1 MDRQAIE
8 KLAGGIKANLL
19 RNEPGADAGV
29 IDRACESAATQYAGR
44 TTPDGR
50 ALVIHCLETAL
61 ILSSL
66 NLDAATLG
74 AAILMDGDPGSVA
87 DPSVAGLVQLLRKM
101 RALQFSNEKREQAGQ
116 LRELMVALSS
126 DVRLLLIKLASRLD
140 LMRHINTAPAEGRE
154 NFAQETLDIISPLAH
169 RLGLSQLK
177 SELEDLC
184 FEVLYPEE
192 FQRLKRLAGDSAL
205 KREEAVSRIIELL
218 KEIFKEHGLK
228 VHITG
233 RTKRLYST
241 YLKMLRQNKGFHEL
255 YDLAAVR
262 IITNTVPECYQALAV
277 LHVLWTPVNEEF
289 DNYIAVPKP
298 NGYQSIHT
306 VVIAPNGQPVEI
318 QIRTWEMHA
327 RAEYGVA
334 AHFSY
339 KAAVDADHR
348 ASETVGA
355 LGWVKQ
361 IADSGKKAAPDD
373 KLLDSIVIDAQ
384 EDRVFALTPKG
395 RVVPLPV
402 GSTPIDFAYRIHS
415 DIGNQC
421 RGAKING
428 RIAPIDQKLRNGDV
442 VDIMIQKGG
451 APSRDWL
458 RFIASPLA
466 RNKIRA
472 WFKKADREE
481 NVLHGRSMIQRE
493 IARVGLKR
501 KDLLELIPVEDILRA
516 FNFKTEEDL
525 FAAVGCGDVAIESV
539 IERYRRGYRE
549 LIAKEE
555 SSAPPAR
562 TRSQRTRK
570 RRQDVIVEGF
580 SDVMVTFPKCCFP
593 LPGDPIIGFV
603 THTRGLAIHRKSC
616 ANIQQFLETGERIIN
631 VSWEESTQETYFSEI
646 ETHTIDRVGVLQEI
660 LAVISE
666 AKINIA
672 EVKSKVLKN
681 GSAITTIRLE
691 VTGTADLDRILPKIT
706 RIDDVI
712 YIRRKA

>member
-1 MDRQAIE
+1 MERQAIG

-29 IDRACESAATQYAGR
+29 IDRASESAVSQYGGR
-44 TTPDGR
+44 MTPDGR
-50 ALVIHCLETAL
+50 PLVVHCLETAL

-74 AAILMDGDPGSVA
+74 AAILMDGVPESVA
-87 DPSVAGLVQLLRKM
+87 DPAVAGLVRLLKNM
-101 RALQFSNEKREQAGQ
+101 RALQFSNEKRDQAGQ

-126 DVRLLLIKLASRLD
+126 DVRLLLIKLAGRLD
-140 LMRHINTAPAEGRE
+140 LMRHINDAPADGRE

-177 SELEDLC
+177 SEIEDHC
-184 FEVLYPEE
+184 FGVLYPEE
-192 FQRLKRLAGDSAL
+192 FQRLERLAGYSAPQ
-205 KREEAVSRIIELL
+205 REEAVSRIIELL
-218 KEIFKEHGLK
+218 KNIFKEHGLK

-241 YLKMLRQNKGFHEL
+241 YLKMLRQNKDFHEL

-262 IITNTVPECYQALAV
+262 IITNTVAECYQALAI
-277 LHVLWTPVNEEF
+277 LHVLWMPVNEEF
-289 DNYIAVPKP
+289 DNYIAAPKP

-339 KAAVDADHR
+339 KAEVDADHR
-348 ASETVGA
+348 PGETAGT
-355 LGWVKQ
+355 LGWVRQ
-361 IADSGKKAAPDD
+361 IADTGKKPAPDD

-501 KDLLELIPVEDILRA
+501 KDILDLIPVEDILRA

-549 LIAKEE
+549 LMAKEE
-555 SSAPPAR
+555 SAAPPRAR
-562 TRSQRTRK
+562 APKPRK
-570 RRQDVIVEGF
+570 RRQDIIVEGF
-580 SDVMVTFPKCCFP
+580 ADVMVTFPKCCFP
-593 LPGDPIIGFV
+593 LPGDPVIGFV

-616 ANIQQFLETGERIIN
+616 ANIQQFLESGERIIS
-631 VSWEESTQETYFSEI
+631 VTWEEPTKETYFSEI

-660 LAVISE
+660 LAIISE

-672 EVKSKVLKN
+672 EIKSKVLKN
-681 GSAITTIRLE
+681 TSAITTIRLE
-691 VTGTADLDRILPKIT
+691 VTGTADLDRILSKIN

-712 YIRRKA
+712 YARRKI

>member
-1 MDRQAIE
+1 
-8 KLAGGIKANLL
+8 
-19 RNEPGADAGV
+19 
-29 IDRACESAATQYAGR
+29 
-44 TTPDGR
+44 
-50 ALVIHCLETAL
+50 
-61 ILSSL
+61 
-66 NLDAATLG
+66 
-74 AAILMDGDPGSVA
+74 
-87 DPSVAGLVQLLRKM
+87 
-101 RALQFSNEKREQAGQ
+101 
-116 LRELMVALSS
+116 
-126 DVRLLLIKLASRLD
+126 
-140 LMRHINTAPAEGRE
+140 
-154 NFAQETLDIISPLAH
+154 
-169 RLGLSQLK
+169 
-177 SELEDLC
+177 
-184 FEVLYPEE
+184 
-192 FQRLKRLAGDSAL
+192 
-205 KREEAVSRIIELL
+205 
-218 KEIFKEHGLK
+218 
-228 VHITG
+228 
-233 RTKRLYST
+233 
-241 YLKMLRQNKGFHEL
+241 
-255 YDLAAVR
+255 
-262 IITNTVPECYQALAV
+262 
-277 LHVLWTPVNEEF
+277 
-289 DNYIAVPKP
+289 
-298 NGYQSIHT
+298 
-306 VVIAPNGQPVEI
+306 
-318 QIRTWEMHA
+318 
-327 RAEYGVA
+327 
-334 AHFSY
+334 
-339 KAAVDADHR
+339 
-348 ASETVGA
+348 
-355 LGWVKQ
+355 
-361 IADSGKKAAPDD
+361 
-373 KLLDSIVIDAQ
+373 
-384 EDRVFALTPKG
+384 
-395 RVVPLPV
+395 
-402 GSTPIDFAYRIHS
+402 
-415 DIGNQC
+415 
-421 RGAKING
+421 
-428 RIAPIDQKLRNGDV
+428 
-442 VDIMIQKGG
+442 MIQKGG

-555 SSAPPAR
+555 SAAPPAR
-562 TRSQRTRK
+562 ARSQRTRK

-691 VTGTADLDRILPKIT
+691 VTGTADLDRILPRIT

-712 YIRRKA
+712 YIRRKV